1 MTTSSIVSAS
11 SPFRRSGLS
20 PVAKAARTLH
30 PQFLLVGYIFVI
42 AFCVRLLATAL
53 GVGGALLLVAAA
65 HLGIGIWGARL
76 KAALMRDKRT
86 EVPVIQA
93 SDDPVVVPEA
103 IESRVARTR
112 PLPMAAPRT
121 TPLGP
126 TAGFQRTSAAAPR
139 TIRCNACLA
148 SVSLPVSGV
157 DAYHVAARAPRS
169 SVAATK
175 WAKRSGAAIRRR

>member
-126 TAGFQRTSAAAPR
+126 TA
-139 TIRCNACLA
+139 
-148 SVSLPVSGV
+148 
-157 DAYHVAARAPRS
+157 AARKGTASSGPLPPPPGQSDATRVS
-169 SVAATK
+169 PPFPFPSVAWTPTTSPPA
-175 WAKRSGAAIRRR
+175 RRVRP